1 MSLILATTTN
11 PGSATWTQSSA
22 LGVPLASGRTAAVSA
37 GLGSPVVINTSAVTT
52 TSVILFTIESSTNV
66 TAGCITA
73 RSAGVSF
80 TLEPTTGFTGFINW
94 MILA

>member
-22 LGVPLASGRTAAVSA
+22 LGVPLASGRTAASSTGPGNA
-37 GLGSPVVINTSAVTT
+37 VVIPSAAVT
-52 TSVILFTIESSTNV
+52 SSNVILFTIESSTN
-66 TAGCITA
+66 TAAGCIVA

-80 TLEPTTGFTGFINW
+80 TIDPTTGFTGFVNW
-94 MILA
+94 VILA